1 MSGEAADRFDRP
13 FSVVLDSSN
22 TLYISDQN
30 NNRVQK
36 WLAGASTGTTVAGQA
51 STVAGMDSNSLDNPS
66 GVLLD
71 SSGNIYVADTN
82 NFRIQY
88 WPQGASSGTTIAGIT
103 AGASSGTVAAGGNGL
118 GTSNTQL
125 KYPVGV
131 YFDASS
137 NSLII
142 ANTGANNIVRWVL
155 GASSWTLIAGSISG
169 ARGNNATFL
178 NYPVTKLLTLHKS
191 MDDFD
196 NQVTLALIKGVSDL
210 LKEQRL
216 GSTIDQTKI
225 DYEQR
230 ESFNLLYAFSFEY
243 PYFLST
249 VSLDQLDIP
258 YELLLDR
265 FSLV

>member
-13 FSVVLDSSN
+13 FSGVLDSSN

-36 WLAGASTGTTVAGQA
+36 WLAGASTGTTVVGQA

-103 AGASSGTVAAGGNGL
+103 DEASINSICTKLTIVQV
-118 GTSNTQL
+118 TQ
-125 KYPVGV
+125 
-131 YFDASS
+131 
-137 NSLII
+137 
-142 ANTGANNIVRWVL
+142 
-155 GASSWTLIAGSISG
+155 
-169 ARGNNATFL
+169 
-178 NYPVTKLLTLHKS
+178 LLTLHKS

-196 NQVTLALIKGVSDL
+196 NQVTLALIKRVSDL
-210 LKEQRL
+210 LKE
-216 GSTIDQTKI
+216 
-225 DYEQR
+225 
-230 ESFNLLYAFSFEY
+230 
-243 PYFLST
+243 
-249 VSLDQLDIP
+249 
-258 YELLLDR
+258 
-265 FSLV
+265 